1 MKIYYQK
8 CISCFKRFSNIN
20 NKWKT
25 RGKRIYFRKIHNDKL
40 IREYVKETLLIVSN
54 VFKGI
59 YRDKRGI
66 KEIIKA
72 KRGNKGKRGK
82 KHTRPDDPIK
92 NKDNGPSGSGDY
104 VAVCANKSCE
114 RAQRS

>member
-25 RGKRIYFRKIHNDKL
+25 RGKRIYFRKIHKDK
-40 IREYVKETLLIVSN
+40 LLIVSS
-54 VFKGI
+54 VFKGM